1 MNIDT
6 AHYGYLTTNKQ
17 KRRFYRVKKLEKM
30 VFWFYKKGWNKTYFF
45 LDHKVIIPFGKWYI
59 QYK

>member
-17 KRRFYRVKKLEKM
+17 KRRFYRV
-30 VFWFYKKGWNKTYFF
+30 
-45 LDHKVIIPFGKWYI
+45 IIPFGKWYI
-59 QYK
+59 